1 MTEYVKL
8 IIKGK
13 TYQLPVVEG
22 SEGEK
27 AIDIKDLRDLT
38 GYVTL
43 DPGFANTGS
52 CISAIT
58 YLNGEKGILRY
69 RGIPIEQL
77 AEKSNFIE
85 TAYLL
90 INGVLPDQEQ
100 FNRMSVLLNDNSLI
114 HEDMQFFFQ
123 NFPRASHPMG
133 IFYPQW
139 LRR

>member
-52 CISAIT
+52 CSSAIT

-77 AEKSNFIE
+77 AEKSSFIE

-90 INGVLPDQEQ
+90 INGVLPNQEQ
-100 FNRMSVLLNDNSLI
+100 FNRFSVLLNDNSLI
-114 HEDMQFFFQ
+114 HEDMQFFSRT
-123 NFPRASHPMG
+123 FPERPIPWAY
-133 IFYPQW
+133 YPQW